1 MIRITD
7 ILDTI
12 TDLQPDADLDLVDR
26 AYVYSAKVHDG
37 QKRLSGEP
45 YLTHPLEVAGIL
57 ANMNLDVVSIAAG
70 LLHDVIE
77 DTHATEEEIRQTF
90 GPEVAHIVS
99 AVTKISKLPF
109 HTSEYREA
117 ESIRKMVLAM
127 ADDIRVII
135 VKLADRLHNMRTIG
149 FHKKE
154 EKKKKIAQETLDIY
168 SPIASRLGIYWM
180 KNELEDICFKAIDPE
195 SYEKLQSLVNTD
207 PKERDAYVQKVKDLI
222 YQKMQESNIDCEVM
236 GRFKQPYSLYTKMK
250 KQGLNFDQIYD
261 LIAFR
266 IITDSESRCYDALGQ
281 VHRLWLPVP
290 GKFKDYIAAPKEN
303 GYQSLHTSVIG
314 PYGEL
319 MEIQIRTR
327 EMDDVAR
334 SGIAAHWS
342 YKEGKPIDE
351 KTGEIFAWL
360 QNLVENQANFRNPEE
375 FMEGIRLDLYPD
387 EVHVFTPGGD
397 VKVLPKGAT
406 PVDFA
411 YAVHS
416 QVGDRCCG
424 AKVNGRIVQLEHELN
439 NGDRIEIITSVHH
452 KPSRDWLN
460 SVKTAKAKAKI
471 RQYFRMLEDERSLS
485 LGKEV
490 CEGYFRKKGVAF
502 ASFLK
507 SEDMPKAIESLG
519 CRNLD
524 DLLIQ
529 IGFGKLTPG
538 KLFKKLVPVEEEEQ
552 ASSIQVGSI
561 IKKFMSG
568 ISRKKKSSGTTGVL
582 VSGMDDVLMRFGKCC
597 QPLPGDPIM
606 GYITHGQG
614 ITIHSSSCPQALAMN
629 PERRIDAE
637 WDTDAK
643 SEPIYPVQIRV
654 SSSDRV
660 GLLAEISTEISKLG
674 ANISK
679 FGGETKDGMV
689 EIDYFISVKNLAHLN
704 NILSNIGR
712 LPSVSN
718 ARRIYS

>member
-1 MIRITD
+1 MIRIND

-12 TDLQPDADLDLVDR
+12 TDFQPDADLDLVDR

-57 ANMNLDVVSIAAG
+57 ANMSLDVVSIAAG

-77 DTHATEEEIRQTF
+77 DTHATEDEIRETF

-168 SPIASRLGIYWM
+168 APIASRLGIYWM

-195 SYEKLQSLVNTD
+195 AYEKLQTLVNTD
-207 PKERDAYVQKVKDLI
+207 PKERDEYVQKVKALI

-236 GRFKQPYSLYTKMK
+236 GRFKQPYSLYLKMK
-250 KQGLNFDQIYD
+250 KQGLSFDQIYD
-261 LIAFR
+261 VIAFR

-281 VHRLWLPVP
+281 VHRLWIPVP

-303 GYQSLHTSVIG
+303 GYQSLHTTVIG
-314 PYGEL
+314 PYGEM
-319 MEIQIRTR
+319 MEVQIRTR

-360 QNLVENQANFRNPEE
+360 QNLVENQASFRNPEE

-411 YAVHS
+411 YSVHS
-416 QVGDRCCG
+416 EVGDRCCG
-424 AKVNGRIVQLEHELN
+424 AKVNGKIVPLEYELN
-439 NGDRIEIITSVHH
+439 NGDRVEITTSIHH
-452 KPSRDWLN
+452 KPSRDWLHT
-460 SVKTAKAKAKI
+460 VKTAKAKAKI

-485 LGKEV
+485 LGREV
-490 CEGYFRKKGVAF
+490 CDGYFKKKGQTFSSYLKTEEMSKAVE
-502 ASFLK
+502 SFGC
-507 SEDMPKAIESLG
+507 KA
-519 CRNLD
+519 LD

-529 IGFGKLTPG
+529 IGFGKITPG
-538 KLFKKLVPVEEEEQ
+538 KLFNKLVPQEED
-552 ASSIQVGSI
+552 SSSTQVGSI
-561 IKKFMSG
+561 IKKFMTG
-568 ISRKKKSSGTTGVL
+568 IGRKKKSSGTTGVL
-582 VSGMDDVLMRFGKCC
+582 VSGIDDVLMRFAKCC
-597 QPLPGDPIM
+597 QPLPGDAII

-614 ITIHSSSCPQALAMN
+614 ITIHLANCPQAMAMN
-629 PERRIDAE
+629 PERRIDAA
-637 WDTDAK
+637 WDIETKA
-643 SEPIYPVQIRV
+643 EPIYPVQIRV
-654 SSSDRV
+654 TSSDRV
-660 GLLAEISTEISKLG
+660 GLLADISSAISKLG

-679 FGGETKDGMV
+679 FGGDTRDGMV
-689 EIDYFISVKNLAHLN
+689 EIDYFLNVKGLGHLN
-704 NILSNIGR
+704 SILSNIGKIQ
-712 LPSVSN
+712 SVTS
-718 ARRIYS
+718 ARRIYT

>member
-1 MIRITD
+1 MLRITD

-12 TDLQPDADLDLVDR
+12 TDFQPDADLDLVDR

-77 DTHATEEEIRQTF
+77 DTHATEEEIRETF
-90 GPEVAHIVS
+90 GAEVAHIVS

-168 SPIASRLGIYWM
+168 GPIASRLGIYWM
-180 KNELEDICFKAIDPE
+180 KNELEDISFRAIDPE
-195 SYEKLQSLVNTD
+195 AYEKLQTLVNTD
-207 PKERDAYVQKVKDLI
+207 PKERDEYITKVKALI
-222 YQKMQESNIDCEVM
+222 CQKMQESSIDCEVM
-236 GRFKQPYSLYTKMK
+236 GRFKQPYSLYLKMK
-250 KQGLNFDQIYD
+250 KQGLSFDQIYD
-261 LIAFR
+261 VIAFR

-281 VHRLWLPVP
+281 VHRLWIPVP

-303 GYQSLHTSVIG
+303 GYQSLHTTVIG
-314 PYGEL
+314 PYGEM
-319 MEIQIRTR
+319 MEVQIRTR
-327 EMDDVAR
+327 DMDDVAR

-360 QNLVENQANFRNPEE
+360 QNLVENQASFRNPEE

-411 YAVHS
+411 YSVHS
-416 QVGDRCCG
+416 EVGDRCCG
-424 AKVNGRIVQLEHELN
+424 SKVNGRIVPLEYELN
-439 NGDRIEIITSVHH
+439 NGDRVEIITSVHH

-485 LGKEV
+485 LGREV
-490 CEGYFRKKGVAF
+490 CDGYFKKKGATF
-502 ASFLK
+502 SSFIK
-507 SEDMPKAIESLG
+507 TEEMAKAVESMG
-519 CRNLD
+519 CRTLD

-529 IGFGKLTPG
+529 IGFGKITPG
-538 KLFKKLVPVEEEEQ
+538 KLFKKLVPHEEEVQ
-552 ASSIQVGSI
+552 STQVGSI
-561 IKKFMSG
+561 IKKFMTG
-568 ISRKKKSSGTTGVL
+568 IGRKKKSSDTPGVL

-597 QPLPGDPIM
+597 QPLPGDPII

-614 ITIHSSSCPQALAMN
+614 ITIHLANCPQALAMN
-629 PERRIDAE
+629 PERRIDAA
-637 WDTDAK
+637 WDTGAK
-643 SEPIYPVQIRV
+643 EEPVYPVQVRV
-654 SSSDRV
+654 ISSDRV
-660 GLLAEISTEISKLG
+660 GLLADISTEISKLG

-679 FGGETKDGMV
+679 FGGETKDGTV
-689 EIDYFISVKNLAHLN
+689 EIEYFLTVRNLSHLN
-704 NILSNIGR
+704 NILTNIVR
-712 LPSVSN
+712 IPSVSS
-718 ARRIYS
+718 ARRTYT

>member
-12 TDLQPDADLDLVDR
+12 TDLQPDADVDLVDR

-57 ANMNLDVVSIAAG
+57 AGMNLDAVSVAAG

-77 DTHATEEEIRQTF
+77 DTHATEEDIRAMF

-154 EKKKKIAQETLDIY
+154 EKKKKIARETLDIY
-168 SPIASRLGIYWM
+168 APIASRLGIYWM
-180 KNELEDICFKAIDPE
+180 KNELEDISFRSIDPE
-195 SYEKLQSLVNTD
+195 AYEKIQGLVNTD
-207 PKERDAYVQKVKDLI
+207 PKERDEYIRKVKELI
-222 YQKMQESNIDCEVM
+222 YQKMQDANIDCEVM
-236 GRFKQPYSLYTKMK
+236 GRFKQPYSLYVKMQ

-319 MEIQIRTR
+319 MEIQIRSR
-327 EMDDVAR
+327 EMDNVAR

-360 QNLVENQANFRNPEE
+360 QNLVENQESFRNPEE

-411 YAVHS
+411 YTVHS

-424 AKVNGRIVQLEHELN
+424 AKVNGRIVPLEYELN
-439 NGDRIEIITSVHH
+439 NGDRVEIITSVHH

-485 LGKEV
+485 LGKEI
-490 CEGYFRKKGVAF
+490 CEGYFRKKGVSLS
-502 ASFLK
+502 SFIK
-507 SEDMPKAIESLG
+507 TDDMAKAIESLG
-519 CRNLD
+519 CKTLD
-524 DLLIQ
+524 DFLIQ
-529 IGFGKLTPG
+529 VGFGKLTPG
-538 KLFKKLVPVEEEEQ
+538 KLFRKLVPQEEEETPT
-552 ASSIQVGSI
+552 AQVGSI
-561 IKKFMSG
+561 LKKFMSG
-568 ISRKKKSSGTTGVL
+568 IGRKKKSSSSTGVL
-582 VSGMDDVLMRFGKCC
+582 VSGMDDVLMKFGKCC
-597 QPLPGDPIM
+597 QPLPGDPIS

-614 ITIHSSSCPQALAMN
+614 ITIHHASCPQALAMN
-629 PERRIDAE
+629 PERKIDVA
-637 WDTDAK
+637 WDTETR
-643 SEPIYPVQIRV
+643 SEPSYPVQIRV

-660 GLLAEISTEISKLG
+660 GLLADISSEISKSG

-679 FGGETKDGMV
+679 FGGDTKDGMV
-689 EIDYFISVKNLAHLN
+689 EIDYFVSVRNLEHLN
-704 NILSNIGR
+704 NILVNIER
-712 LPSVSN
+712 LPSVSS
-718 ARRIYS
+718 ARRVYA

>member
-1 MIRITD
+1 MIRIND

-12 TDLQPDADLDLVDR
+12 TDFQPDADLDLVDR

-57 ANMNLDVVSIAAG
+57 ANMSLDVVSIAAG

-77 DTHATEEEIRQTF
+77 DTHATEDEIRETF

-168 SPIASRLGIYWM
+168 APIASRLGIYWM

-195 SYEKLQSLVNTD
+195 AYEKLQTLVNTD
-207 PKERDAYVQKVKDLI
+207 PKERDEYVQKVKALI

-236 GRFKQPYSLYTKMK
+236 GRFKQPYSLYLKMK
-250 KQGLNFDQIYD
+250 KQGLSFDQIYD
-261 LIAFR
+261 VIAFR

-281 VHRLWLPVP
+281 VHRLWIPVP

-303 GYQSLHTSVIG
+303 GYQSLHTTVIG
-314 PYGEL
+314 PYGEM
-319 MEIQIRTR
+319 MEVQIRTR

-360 QNLVENQANFRNPEE
+360 QNLVENQASFRNPEE

-411 YAVHS
+411 YSVHS
-416 QVGDRCCG
+416 EVGDRCCG
-424 AKVNGRIVQLEHELN
+424 AKVNGKIVPLEYELN
-439 NGDRIEIITSVHH
+439 NGDRVEITTSIHH
-452 KPSRDWLN
+452 KPSRDWLHT
-460 SVKTAKAKAKI
+460 VKTAKAKAKI

-485 LGKEV
+485 LGREV
-490 CEGYFRKKGVAF
+490 CDGYFKKKGQTFSSYLKTEEMSKAVE
-502 ASFLK
+502 SFGC
-507 SEDMPKAIESLG
+507 KA
-519 CRNLD
+519 LD

-529 IGFGKLTPG
+529 IGFGKITPG
-538 KLFKKLVPVEEEEQ
+538 KLFNKLVPQEED
-552 ASSIQVGSI
+552 SSSTQVGSI
-561 IKKFMSG
+561 IKKFMTG
-568 ISRKKKSSGTTGVL
+568 IGRKKKSSGTTGVL
-582 VSGMDDVLMRFGKCC
+582 VSGIDDVLMRFAKCC
-597 QPLPGDPIM
+597 QPLPGDAII

-614 ITIHSSSCPQALAMN
+614 ITIHLANCPQAMAMN
-629 PERRIDAE
+629 PERRIDAA
-637 WDTDAK
+637 WDIETKA
-643 SEPIYPVQIRV
+643 EPIYPVQIRV
-654 SSSDRV
+654 TSSDRV
-660 GLLAEISTEISKLG
+660 GLLADISSAISKLG

-679 FGGETKDGMV
+679 FGGDTRDGMV
-689 EIDYFISVKNLAHLN
+689 EIDYFLNVKGLGHLN
-704 NILSNIGR
+704 TILSNIGKIQ
-712 LPSVSN
+712 SVTS
-718 ARRIYS
+718 ARRIYT